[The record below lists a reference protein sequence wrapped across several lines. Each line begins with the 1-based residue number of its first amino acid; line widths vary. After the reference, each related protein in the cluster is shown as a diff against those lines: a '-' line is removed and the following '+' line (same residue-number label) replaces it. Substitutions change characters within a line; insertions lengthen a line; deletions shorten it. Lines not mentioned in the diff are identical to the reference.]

1 MKNTLLLCAIVL
13 AACPFLDA
21 QGQKCSGSSSLGCLI
36 PNAYGPNG
44 LVLPNAF
51 HEAHF
56 ENGFL
61 ANFTPLNNAI
71 ATELTLLP
79 TASPASGFTY
89 TFERGSGV
97 YTRSAQS
104 FGPILSERGETIGRG
119 KVFFSFTYQN
129 FSFNSLDGID
139 LDNIPAVFKH
149 EREIGAPYEND
160 FITTANSLD
169 VSVSQVTGFGTV
181 GITNRIDLS
190 VAVPILRT
198 HVAIRSDA
206 TIHRIAPPDPVFGQ
220 AHYFDSND
228 PNGSVKKTF
237 RNSGDAT
244 GVGDI
249 TFRLKGTLLRAE
261 HASLALATDLRL
273 PTGDEKNFL
282 GSGTYGV
289 RPFVIASMTAGK
301 VAPHLNIGYQINGKS
316 VLAGD
321 ISEGTKGHLPNNL
334 FYTVGA
340 DVGVNRRLTLAFDLL
355 GQRVFN
361 ATSVL
366 LDQPFTASAAEQA
379 EPGVTAQSSYQQITN
394 RQISFNVISGS
405 AGFKAQL
412 GNKTLL
418 TTNLLFG
425 LNNNGLHA
433 RVVPLVGLSY
443 TF

>member
-1 MKNTLLLCAIVL
+1 LKRILAIFTFFL
-13 AACPFLDA
+13 ACSPFLDA
-21 QGQKCSGSSSLGCLI
+21 QGQKCSGKPSLGCLI
-36 PNAYGPNG
+36 PNVYGPNG

-56 ENGFL
+56 ENDFL

-139 LDNIPAVFKH
+139 LNNIPAVFKH
-149 EREIGAPYEND
+149 ARQVGAPYEND

-169 VSVSQVTGFGTV
+169 VSVSQVTGFATV
-181 GITNRIDLS
+181 GITNRLDLS

-198 HVAIRSDA
+198 HVAVRSDA

-220 AHYFDSND
+220 AHYFDAND
-228 PNGSVKKTF
+228 PNGSVKKSF
-237 RNSGDAT
+237 RDSGNAA
-244 GVGDI
+244 GVGDV
-249 TFRLKGTLLRAE
+249 TLRLKDTLVRAE

-273 PTGDEKNFL
+273 PTGDERNFL

-289 RPFVIASMTAGK
+289 RPFLIASVTAGR
-301 VAPHLNIGYQINGKS
+301 VTPHLNIGYQINGKS

-321 ISEGTKGHLPNNL
+321 ISDGTKGHLPNNF

-340 DVGVNRRLTLAFDLL
+340 DVGVNKRLTLAFDLL

-366 LDQPFTASAAEQA
+366 LDQPFAASAQEQP
-379 EPGVTAQSSYQQITN
+379 EPGVTPQGSYQQITN
-394 RQISFNVISGS
+394 RQLSFNMVSGS

-412 GNKTLL
+412 GSKTLL
-418 TTNLLFG
+418 TTNLVFG

-433 RVVPLVGLSY
+433 RVVPLVGLSH